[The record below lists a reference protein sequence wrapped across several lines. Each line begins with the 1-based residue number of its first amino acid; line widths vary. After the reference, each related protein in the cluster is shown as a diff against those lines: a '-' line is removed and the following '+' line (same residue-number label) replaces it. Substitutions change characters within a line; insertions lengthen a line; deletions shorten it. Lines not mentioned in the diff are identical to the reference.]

1 MRDELAKLK
10 DIKPPV
16 EVPDFSFWL
25 FVGLITILILSLFV
39 LILFKFKKRIK
50 RRKRFDIKVEAR
62 EKLSRIDF
70 TDSKKAVYTFDEY
83 LPILIGDNLELM
95 QEFESLQRD
104 LEKYKYKR
112 DVPKLDKKDIIK
124 MKTMIKRGF
133 KWN

>member
-1 MRDELAKLK
+1 MNELDSLK

-39 LILFKFKKRIK
+39 LIYWFKFKKRTK
-50 RRKRFDIKVEAR
+50 RRKRFDIKLEAR

-83 LPILIGDNLELM
+83 LPVLIGDNLELM
-95 QEFESLQRD
+95 QEFENLQRD

-112 DVPKLDKKDIIK
+112 DVPKLSEQDKRRMKKLIDRFIK
-124 MKTMIKRGF
+124 
-133 KWN
+133 